1 MIYDKITINRL
12 GGSEVKKV
20 SRYRYKLVKS
30 HLVEFEEELFYQKL
44 TEILEKY
51 AVIVGDFSGGQLRL
65 KGDVYKR
72 QLQGP

>member
-30 HLVEFEEELFYQKL
+30 HLVEFEE
-44 TEILEKY
+44 
-51 AVIVGDFSGGQLRL
+51 
-65 KGDVYKR
+65 
-72 QLQGP
+72 